1 MSKQTKQPQIYI
13 RNKDLLAEIHK
24 SKLSYCYYED
34 DDFAQ
39 QDIIVKSYEELEHE
53 DVIKNGKINRA
64 KRLTE
69 RGKQELKDQGKHSQA
84 KSYVVSPDTIA
95 DHEVVI
101 RIMTSKHI
109 PLDPHRKRRG
119 TGENAAHKRTNFL
132 PFIHVKFIDG
142 KYVEGLRSH
151 WKGGFDEGEF
161 DMEHGQLTDNLCKM
175 FQLLITRYSRRP
187 NWRNYCVDTETE
199 ALTDAGWVSIDT
211 IDESQKILSYSN
223 GDLVWSKIKSIYR
236 GDHNGLMHKLT
247 CQGLDALITPE
258 HKMMTERGLIKAEY
272 LLQSDKIILMGN
284 QLNDNTNSSYSD
296 ALVELLGW
304 ITTEGCYNKYKNGKI
319 KSISVHQNE
328 GEKADRIRNCLE
340 TLDYKFTESKKEDS
354 KLIKFYIFA
363 EYSRKIVELMPE
375 KRITHNFIN
384 ELTPNQR
391 TLLMETMIDG
401 DGWRSGEN
409 KEYRRYSQKC
419 FDHIS
424 IFQYLCTL
432 NGYRSV
438 LKTRDIVSF
447 GKNTK
452 HYTLNIYSKGRNGS
466 RVENINFHGGLKTN
480 DGFIGKTKDHYLN
493 EPTTHYEGRVWC
505 PQTEYGCFIARRN
518 GNVYLTGN
526 TYLDEMQALSL
537 FQLIQEGLRFNE
549 AVGDNPFSFYTSVL
563 TNCFTKVFNIEKNN
577 QMIRDDLLIMAGVS
591 PSFTRQ
597 VDQEYERDHVTSPSD
612 VTIVFKADDDSEMD
626 FDESNVEQ
634 VIDFE
639 DEEYEVEE
647 EIEEVIEKPKKK
659 EKKIDRRR
667 KENKNNNNEFLVF
680 K

>member
-13 RNKDLLAEIHK
+13 RNKDLLVEIHK

-34 DDFAQ
+34 DDYAQ

-69 RGKQELKDQGKHSQA
+69 RGKQELKDQGKPAQA

-132 PFIHVKFIDG
+132 PFIHVKLIDG

-187 NWRNYCVDTETE
+187 NWRNY
-199 ALTDAGWVSIDT
+199 
-211 IDESQKILSYSN
+211 
-223 GDLVWSKIKSIYR
+223 
-236 GDHNGLMHKLT
+236 
-247 CQGLDALITPE
+247 
-258 HKMMTERGLIKAEY
+258 
-272 LLQSDKIILMGN
+272 
-284 QLNDNTNSSYSD
+284 
-296 ALVELLGW
+296 
-304 ITTEGCYNKYKNGKI
+304 
-319 KSISVHQNE
+319 
-328 GEKADRIRNCLE
+328 
-340 TLDYKFTESKKEDS
+340 
-354 KLIKFYIFA
+354 
-363 EYSRKIVELMPE
+363 
-375 KRITHNFIN
+375 
-384 ELTPNQR
+384 
-391 TLLMETMIDG
+391 
-401 DGWRSGEN
+401 
-409 KEYRRYSQKC
+409 
-419 FDHIS
+419 
-424 IFQYLCTL
+424 
-432 NGYRSV
+432 
-438 LKTRDIVSF
+438 
-447 GKNTK
+447 
-452 HYTLNIYSKGRNGS
+452 
-466 RVENINFHGGLKTN
+466 
-480 DGFIGKTKDHYLN
+480 
-493 EPTTHYEGRVWC
+493 
-505 PQTEYGCFIARRN
+505 
-518 GNVYLTGN
+518 

>member
-258 HKMMTERGLIKAEY
+258 HKMMTERGLVKAEE
-272 LLQSDKIILMGN
+272 LREDDVMILMGN
-284 QLNDNTNSSYSD
+284 NTTDIDLPTPFKVKVSD
-296 ALVELLGW
+296 
-304 ITTEGCYNKYKNGKI
+304 
-319 KSISVHQNE
+319 
-328 GEKADRIRNCLE
+328 
-340 TLDYKFTESKKEDS
+340 
-354 KLIKFYIFA
+354 
-363 EYSRKIVELMPE
+363 
-375 KRITHNFIN
+375 
-384 ELTPNQR
+384 
-391 TLLMETMIDG
+391 
-401 DGWRSGEN
+401 
-409 KEYRRYSQKC
+409 
-419 FDHIS
+419 
-424 IFQYLCTL
+424 
-432 NGYRSV
+432 
-438 LKTRDIVSF
+438 
-447 GKNTK
+447 
-452 HYTLNIYSKGRNGS
+452 
-466 RVENINFHGGLKTN
+466 INFHGGFYSGDNK
-480 DGFIGKTKDHYLN
+480 
-493 EPTTHYEGRVWC
+493 PTTHYEGRVWC